1 MEPGEIAEIVGEAVM
16 TILKV
21 SMPML
26 SIGLIVGLIISVLQA
41 TTQVNEQTIVFVSKI
56 LAVFLSLI
64 VFGQWMLAQL
74 QDFTLHVFEMIVSR
88 YS

>member
-1 MEPGEIAEIVGEAVM
+1 MGADEVSGLVTDGVL

-21 SMPML
+21 ALPML
-26 SIGLIVGLIISVLQA
+26 SIGLIVGLIISILQA

-56 LAVFLSLI
+56 LAVFISLI

-74 QDFTLHVFEMIVSR
+74 QDFTLRVFDRIVGG
-88 YS
+88 

>member
-1 MEPGEIAEIVGEAVM
+1 MEAGEVSRIVTDGVM

-21 SMPML
+21 SLPL
-26 SIGLIVGLIISVLQA
+26 LGIGLIVGLIISVLQA

-64 VFGQWMLAQL
+64 IFGQWMLAQL
-74 QDFTLHVFEMIVSR
+74 QDFTLRVFAMITGG
-88 YS
+88 